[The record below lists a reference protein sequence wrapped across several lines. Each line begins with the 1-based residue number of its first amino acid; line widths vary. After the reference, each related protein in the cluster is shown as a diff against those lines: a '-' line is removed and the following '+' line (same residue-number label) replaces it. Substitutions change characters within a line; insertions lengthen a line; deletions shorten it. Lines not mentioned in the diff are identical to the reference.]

1 MYLCRFPADLHFFR
15 NYESPMELLGMELDT
30 FFKKPDQQSVW
41 EAARSSGAA
50 PTYFKKYG
58 QFVDGG
64 LIANNPTLDI
74 LTEIQEYNFALQHR
88 DPTAEPQKV
97 GLVVSLGTGE
107 TPEEEV
113 DSVGLNWSGAENLTR
128 LLVGLA
134 TGTTPRVVDRAR
146 AWCNMA
152 GIKYFSFNPPL
163 AQRIFLDETN
173 DEVTKYNKKNTLAI
187 TLYSAHN
194 GNGYMKNIPKK

>member
-1 MYLCRFPADLHFFR
+1 
-15 NYESPMELLGMELDT
+15 MELDT
-30 FFKKPDQQSVW
+30 PFKKPDQQSVW

-50 PTYFKKYG
+50 PTYFKQYG

-113 DSVGLNWSGAENLTR
+113 DSVDLNWSGASSLTR

-146 AWCNMA
+146 AWCDMA
-152 GIKYFSFNPPL
+152 GISYFRLSPL
-163 AQRIFLDETN
+163 LASDINLDETR
-173 DEVTKYNKKNTLAI
+173 DEVLVEMLWMTQVYMHEQRVKLQQLVTL
-187 TLYSAHN
+187 LD
-194 GNGYMKNIPKK
+194 KC